1 MKSIY
6 DCLIKSFKRTLK
18 SVQADNSGVIVKI
31 EMEKPTDRNRPLTV
45 LFRKIDPA
53 VRIPERKGVAWDLY
67 LPQDVQIE
75 AGQTVRIPLGFACK
89 LPDGYCALILSRS
102 STWEKW
108 GLCLGNQLGLVDGS
122 YCGDNDEW
130 QLLTYRPNSYKNYPA
145 TIPAGTRICQFILAR
160 TAPDLNFEI
169 VDSLPDPS
177 RGGFGSTG
185 V

>member
-1 MKSIY
+1 MTSVHELLLESIE
-6 DCLIKSFKRTLK
+6 RRLK
-18 SVQADNSGVIVKI
+18 AALDSEGRVILTVKT
-31 EMEKPTDRNRPLTV
+31 ETPKNDQPLTC

-53 VRIPERKGVAWDLY
+53 VRIPERKGAAWDLY
-67 LPQDVQIE
+67 LPQDVNIE
-75 AGQTVRIPLGFACK
+75 AGHTVRIPLGFACK

-185 V
+185 E

>member
-6 DCLIKSFKRTLK
+6 DYLIKQFKRGLK
-18 SVQADNSGVIVKI
+18 YAAESEGRVLVTVKTEI
-31 EMEKPTDRNRPLTV
+31 PVDDGEPLTV

-53 VRIPERKGVAWDLY
+53 VRIPERKGAAWDLY

-160 TAPDLNFEI
+160 TAPDLDFRV

-185 V
+185 E

>member
-1 MKSIY
+1 MTSVHELLLESIE
-6 DCLIKSFKRTLK
+6 RRLK
-18 SVQADNSGVIVKI
+18 AALDSEGRVILTVKT
-31 EMEKPTDRNRPLTV
+31 ETPKNDQPLTC

-53 VRIPERKGVAWDLY
+53 
-67 LPQDVQIE
+67 
-75 AGQTVRIPLGFACK
+75 VRIPLGFACK

-185 V
+185 E